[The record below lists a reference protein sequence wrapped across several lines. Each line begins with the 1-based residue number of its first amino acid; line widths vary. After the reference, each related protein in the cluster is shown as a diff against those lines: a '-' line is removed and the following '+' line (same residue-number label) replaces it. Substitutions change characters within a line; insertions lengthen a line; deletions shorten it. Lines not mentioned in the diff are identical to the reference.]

1 MCLKVPALESPGV
14 WPDMLKYLTKFALD
28 VLPSVVATILG
39 AYIVNHYVNTKS
51 DADARSAAVVSPADT
66 KNQKNDS
73 KSLETA
79 KIPEPG
85 VKAKGISERAMIEK
99 SASEGLAEVKPV
111 EKPAEVKPAE
121 TASIPAETR
130 RTPAPRE
137 KGHRQDRSHRL
148 LSPPWRLH
156 QPTLRRR
163 LKPRRRRKNGGMPMI
178 WRAQRSSDCVE
189 AAANVQEASRPE
201 TNRPEAS
208 RAEANR
214 NPEPARSQEAVRTV
228 GVSPVRPLPPP
239 IAVATRAAEGNNA
252 GSSSANPPYTASIR
266 NDDPNRPTPPAEI
279 PSQPPLDLRA
289 AANEA
294 ATPRGTAPRQSP
306 KTCCRPPSRCSTRCC
321 RSNERAFATL
331 EAPLPAMNANL
342 RAGITQAEPVQTYRS
357 SGRACRRRGQSRFA
371 RLRPGPQIDGAAVGA
386 GGLGLLAQALVGQ
399 SPRHPGLCV
408 LRIDLDGLVEIGG
421 RFLCLVEREIAQRGA
436 PAAAR
441 PAAAP
446 IRSPR

>member
-1 MCLKVPALESPGV
+1 
-14 WPDMLKYLTKFALD
+14 MLKYLTKFALD

-51 DADARSAAVVSPADT
+51 DADAPVAAVVSPADT

-137 KGHRQDRSHRL
+137 KAIAKIA
-148 LSPPWRLH
+148 
-156 QPTLRRR
+156 PT
-163 LKPRRRRKNGGMPMI
+163 PVVAPVAAASANP
-178 WRAQRSSDCVE
+178 APAAE
-189 AAANVQEASRPE
+189 AAATPEERRDANDLARAAIERLRGAAANAQEASRPE

-239 IAVATRAAEGNNA
+239 IAVATPPAEGNNA

-294 ATPRGTAPRQSP
+294 ATA
-306 KTCCRPPSRCSTRCC
+306 KD
-321 RSNERAFATL
+321 RAKAVAQDMLSAAKSMFHTV
-331 EAPLPAMNANL
+331 LP
-342 RAGITQAEPVQTYRS
+342 Q
-357 SGRACRRRGQSRFA
+357 
-371 RLRPGPQIDGAAVGA
+371 
-386 GGLGLLAQALVGQ
+386 
-399 SPRHPGLCV
+399 
-408 LRIDLDGLVEIGG
+408 
-421 RFLCLVEREIAQRGA
+421 
-436 PAAAR
+436 
-441 PAAAP
+441 
-446 IRSPR
+446 

>member
-1 MCLKVPALESPGV
+1 
-14 WPDMLKYLTKFALD
+14 MLKYLTKFALD

-39 AYIVNHYVNTKS
+39 AYIVNHYINTKS
-51 DADARSAAVVSPADT
+51 GADAPVAAVVSPADT
-66 KNQKNDS
+66 KIQTNDS

-137 KGHRQDRSHRL
+137 KAIAKIAPTPVVAPVAAASANPASAAEAAATPEERRDANDLARAAIERL
-148 LSPPWRLH
+148 R
-156 QPTLRRR
+156 
-163 LKPRRRRKNGGMPMI
+163 G
-178 WRAQRSSDCVE
+178 
-189 AAANVQEASRPE
+189 AAANVQE
-201 TNRPEAS
+201 TNRPEAN

-214 NPEPARSQEAVRTV
+214 NPEPARSQEAARTV

-239 IAVATRAAEGNNA
+239 IAVATPPMEGNNA

-279 PSQPPLDLRA
+279 PSPPPLDLRA

-294 ATPRGTAPRQSP
+294 ATARD
-306 KTCCRPPSRCSTRCC
+306 
-321 RSNERAFATL
+321 RAKAVAQDMLSAAKSMFHTV
-331 EAPLPAMNANL
+331 LP
-342 RAGITQAEPVQTYRS
+342 Q
-357 SGRACRRRGQSRFA
+357 
-371 RLRPGPQIDGAAVGA
+371 
-386 GGLGLLAQALVGQ
+386 
-399 SPRHPGLCV
+399 
-408 LRIDLDGLVEIGG
+408 
-421 RFLCLVEREIAQRGA
+421 
-436 PAAAR
+436 
-441 PAAAP
+441 
-446 IRSPR
+446 